1 MTLLRT
7 LFQSTSEQKALPGK
21 CTWLLWLACTML
33 SPQSL
38 HILAAAAVFLVMCHG
53 EEKCA
58 GAPGI
63 PGTPGAN
70 GLPGRDG
77 RDGMKGDP
85 GPPGPQGPPAGIPGL
100 PGRDGLPGAPGLQ
113 GEKGNPGERGE
124 PGPQGHPAS
133 ADPELQE
140 IFQFLKHRITSLEGV
155 LTLEGTITE
164 IGRKI
169 LATNGK
175 EVNFESAL
183 ESCKNAGGSI
193 AIPRNKEE
201 NDAIWSIVKRFN
213 RYAYLGIREGDVPG
227 EFHDLEG
234 NPLNYTNWRSYEPN
248 GKGGE
253 NCVEMYTDGG
263 WNDKK
268 CNQYRLTI
276 CEF

>member
-1 MTLLRT
+1 MSACLLT
-7 LFQSTSEQKALPGK
+7 
-21 CTWLLWLACTML
+21 
-33 SPQSL
+33 
-38 HILAAAAVFLVMCHG
+38 AVFFLVTCHA

-58 GAPGI
+58 GTPGI

-85 GPPGPQGPPAGIPGL
+85 GPPGPQGPPSGMPGL
-100 PGRDGLPGAPGLQ
+100 PGRDGLLLF
-113 GEKGNPGERGE
+113 
-124 PGPQGHPAS
+124 S
-133 ADPELQE
+133 SSLFSSVS
-140 IFQFLKHRITSLEGV
+140 FQFSFLPPFIFSSFFPLSICNVLFFSFLSFPHGFSPFPGIFSLSFAV
-155 LTLEGTITE
+155 LTLEGKITE
-164 IGRKI
+164 VGEKI

-175 EVNFESAL
+175 EVNFETTLKAC
-183 ESCKNAGGSI
+183 EHAGGSI
-193 AIPRNKEE
+193 STPKNQEE
-201 NDAIWSIVKRFN
+201 NDAILDIVKQFN
-213 RYAYLGIREGDVPG
+213 RYAYLGIRESDVPG
-227 EFHDLEG
+227 EFRYLDG
-234 NPLNYTNWRSYEPN
+234 KPLNYTNWRAHEPN

>member
-1 MTLLRT
+1 
-7 LFQSTSEQKALPGK
+7 
-21 CTWLLWLACTML
+21 ML
-33 SPQSL
+33 SLQSL
-38 HILAAAAVFLVMCHG
+38 HILAAAAVFLVTCNA

-85 GPPGPQGPPAGIPGL
+85 GPPGPQGPPGGMPGL
-100 PGRDGLPGAPGLQ
+100 PGRDGLPGVQGPQ
-113 GEKGNPGERGE
+113 GEKGNKGERGQH
-124 PGPQGHPAS
+124 GQYKIK
-133 ADPELQE
+133 QKNNQ
-140 IFQFLKHRITSLEGV
+140 IFSLSFAV
-155 LTLEGTITE
+155 LTLEGKITE
-164 IGRKI
+164 VGGKI

-175 EVNFESAL
+175 EVNFETTLKAC
-183 ESCKNAGGSI
+183 EHAGGSI
-193 AIPRNKEE
+193 ATPRNKEE
-201 NDAIWSIVKRFN
+201 NDAIWDIVKQFN
-213 RYAYLGIREGDVPG
+213 RYAYLGIRESDVPG
-227 EFHDLEG
+227 EFHDLDG
-234 NPLNYTNWRSYEPN
+234 KPLNYTNWRASEPN